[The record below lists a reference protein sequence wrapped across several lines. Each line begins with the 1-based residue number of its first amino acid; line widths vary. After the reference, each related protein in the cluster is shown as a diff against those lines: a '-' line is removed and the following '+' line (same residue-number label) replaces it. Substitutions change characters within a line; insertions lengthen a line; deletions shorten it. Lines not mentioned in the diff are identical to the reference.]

1 MLDIKEYFLLFW
13 IMFLLILVQDAD
25 GDMPQSLY
33 PKLVTVPEVGMC
45 CWWRLCC
52 KWSDAGFVLKLDV
65 EMLLLV
71 DAWEVVIRMSPNSNF
86 HQLSVYISSAV
97 SCYRNLHQGF
107 SGFALFNSSSKWTFN
122 VQELLTL
129 RGSVGTGSTWFSL
142 NRCVQVSSSSSLSHF
157 QVWCSRVRTR
167 NDLTSFQ
174 EF

>member
-1 MLDIKEYFLLFW
+1 MLDIKEYFVLDY
-13 IMFLLILVQDAD
+13 VPAD
-25 GDMPQSLY
+25 SGSRCRRRYAP
-33 PKLVTVPEVGMC
+33 VTIPEVGHCTRSWYVLLM
-45 CWWRLCC
+45 
-52 KWSDAGFVLKLDV
+52 AFVLQVIRCWIWVKLDV

-86 HQLSVYISSAV
+86 HQLSVYISPAV

-174 EF
+174 KF

>member
-1 MLDIKEYFLLFW
+1 MLDIKEYFVL
-13 IMFLLILVQDAD
+13 FLLILVQDAD

-33 PKLVTVPEVGMC
+33 PKLVTVTRSWYVLLM
-45 CWWRLCC
+45 
-52 KWSDAGFVLKLDV
+52 AFVLQVIRCWIWVKLDV

-86 HQLSVYISSAV
+86 HQLSVYISPAV
-97 SCYRNLHQGF
+97 SCCRILHQGF

-157 QVWCSRVRTR
+157 QVWCSRVQTR